1 MSWAPPNRKSAFQG
15 YLKSTCS
22 GIWNTPP
29 RIFNRRAP
37 NPVNVISGHWGCQLA
52 EGFLISRM
60 VCPWRGDEVMAR
72 IERQEVSNKVYIH
85 CLILITL
92 QWFVRCM
99 KPIASMWQLWV
110 KVIAPPTGSRKCHF
124 QNALNSASYFYP
136 ICFKL
141 HQNNVKTRPM

>member
-1 MSWAPPNRKSAFQG
+1 
-15 YLKSTCS
+15 
-22 GIWNTPP
+22 
-29 RIFNRRAP
+29 
-37 NPVNVISGHWGCQLA
+37 
-52 EGFLISRM
+52 
-60 VCPWRGDEVMAR
+60 MAR
-72 IERQEVSNKVYIH
+72 IEIQEVSNKVHTH

-99 KPIASMWQLWV
+99 KPIASIMSQSYSATNWQQEV
-110 KVIAPPTGSRKCHF
+110 CHF